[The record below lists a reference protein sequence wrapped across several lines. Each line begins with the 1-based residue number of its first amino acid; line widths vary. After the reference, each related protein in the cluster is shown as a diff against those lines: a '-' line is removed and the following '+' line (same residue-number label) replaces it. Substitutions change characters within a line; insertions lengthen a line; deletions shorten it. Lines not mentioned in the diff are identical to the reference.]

1 MTRRRLNIGIRT
13 KAAGKK
19 ALRTAFARVRRGDF
33 TPQEPGLYFE
43 TVAELRRTLTNKRLD
58 LLLAITQHNPGSVR
72 ELANHVGRDY
82 KNVSEDIDLLK
93 QLGLVEL
100 EEREGRGGP
109 KAPTVPYDE
118 IQVTIALRPEGE
130 ARATYKKSA

>member
-13 KAAGKK
+13 KAEGKK
-19 ALRTAFARVRRGDF
+19 ALRTAFEKVRRGDF

-43 TVAELRRTLTNKRLD
+43 TMEDLRRILTDKRLD
-58 LLLAITQHNPGSVR
+58 LLLAITQHQPRSVR
-72 ELANHVGRDY
+72 ELASRIERDY
-82 KNVSEDIDLLK
+82 KNVSTDVELLR

-109 KAPTVPYDE
+109 KVPTVPYDE
-118 IQVTIALRPEGE
+118 IHVTIALHRQGE
-130 ARATYKKSA
+130 AKAA